1 MKMFKKVLFLS
12 FFITTISLH
21 AQDIAPTTKQ
31 IDKITLGIGL
41 GQDYGGIGVNALY
54 YPITQLGVFGGVGYA
69 FAGVGYNVGG
79 KFRFISK
86 TRTTKVDPY
95 ILAMYGYN
103 AAIAVK
109 NATQYNKIFNG
120 PTFGVGLDF
129 QSKAIN
135 KGYWTLAL
143 LVPIRGSEVD
153 QYMDDLEKNHGIE
166 FKNKLLPI
174 GFSIGY
180 RFKLD

>member
-1 MKMFKKVLFLS
+1 MKMFKTLLLLS
-12 FFITTISLH
+12 LFITTINIR
-21 AQDIAPTTKQ
+21 AQDNTATTKQ
-31 IDKITLGIGL
+31 IDKTTLGIGL
-41 GQDYGGIGVNALY
+41 GQDYGGFGVNVLY
-54 YPITQLGVFGGVGYA
+54 YPVNQLGLFGGVGYA

-86 TRTTKVDPY
+86 THTTKVDPY

-109 NATQYNKIFNG
+109 NATQYNKLFYG
-120 PTFGVGLDF
+120 TTFGFGLDF

-143 LVPIRGSEVD
+143 LVPIRSPDVD
-153 QYMDDLEKNHGIE
+153 QYMDDLKENHGIE
-166 FKNKLLPI
+166 FKSKLLPI

-180 RFKLD
+180 RFKLN